1 MSRFSKNSW
10 LSSMGARIK
19 ERRIA
24 QGLSQES
31 LAFKVGYK
39 SRTSINKIELGK
51 TDVPQSILINIADA
65 LNTTPAYLMG
75 LDDDP
80 NDYERI
86 ASEEGIYV
94 PRDFDGDPIDYIKF
108 KLQNQSDGLVDKYY
122 DDWDAVK
129 KYLEGNGC
137 IVKDLEDDIV
147 LVKTPDRYEIK
158 LHEGSIVV
166 TYQRFGTSYGVKS
179 FLKLCQNAEIAIPA
193 LTYPIIGEVAAGFG
207 SEAIE
212 EETGDYEQI
221 PVEWLRGRRQDEFF
235 VLRVKGDS
243 MYPNYMDGDRVLV
256 LRTPTVES
264 GTIAVVLYDGQ
275 SATLKKVNY
284 VYGEDWME
292 LEPLNREYAPKR
304 IEAADLEQCR
314 VLGEVKRLIRVISE

>member
-1 MSRFSKNSW
+1 MKRVSNFYLRLKEYRQSHNLTLAELEKLTGIPAQTLNRYELNQRTPKVDMANLIAEALHVHTLW
-10 LSSMGARIK
+10 L
-19 ERRIA
+19 
-24 QGLSQES
+24 QGYDVPMYADTEGD
-31 LAFKVGYK
+31 V
-39 SRTSINKIELGK
+39 TSI
-51 TDVPQSILINIADA
+51 
-65 LNTTPAYLMG
+65 PA
-75 LDDDP
+75 
-80 NDYERI
+80 I
-86 ASEEGIYV
+86 
-94 PRDFDGDPIDYIKF
+94 
-108 KLQNQSDGLVDKYY
+108 
-122 DDWDAVK
+122 
-129 KYLEGNGC
+129 
-137 IVKDLEDDIV
+137 
-147 LVKTPDRYEIK
+147 
-158 LHEGSIVV
+158 
-166 TYQRFGTSYGVKS
+166 
-179 FLKLCQNAEIAIPA
+179 
-193 LTYPIIGEVAAGFG
+193 TYPIIGEVAAGFG

-221 PVEWLRGRRQDEFF
+221 PVEWLRGRKQDEFF

>member
-1 MSRFSKNSW
+1 MSKFKDILKELRLKDNLTQQELASGLGISFSSV
-10 LSSMGARIK
+10 SMY
-19 ERRIA
+19 ERGQREPNFETLELIA
-24 QGLSQES
+24 DYFNVDMDYL
-31 LAFKVGYK
+31 
-39 SRTSINKIELGK
+39 LGK
-51 TDVPQSILINIADA
+51 S
-65 LNTTPAYLMG
+65 
-75 LDDDP
+75 
-80 NDYERI
+80 
-86 ASEEGIYV
+86 S
-94 PRDFDGDPIDYIKF
+94 
-108 KLQNQSDGLVDKYY
+108 
-122 DDWDAVK
+122 VK
-129 KYLEGNGC
+129 NRSSLRTVGA
-137 IVKDLEDDIV
+137 
-147 LVKTPDRYEIK
+147 KTPP
-158 LHEGSIVV
+158 
-166 TYQRFGTSYGVKS
+166 
-179 FLKLCQNAEIAIPA
+179 AI
-193 LTYPIIGEVAAGFG
+193 TYPIIGEVAAGFG

-221 PVEWLRGRRQDEFF
+221 PVEWLRGRKQDEFF

-314 VLGEVKRLIRVISE
+314 VLGEVKRLIRVVSE

>member
-1 MSRFSKNSW
+1 MTLGDIIKEYRHVQKISMDEFSK
-10 LSSMGARIK
+10 SS
-19 ERRIA
+19 
-24 QGLSQES
+24 GLSKAYISILERNLNPVNNKAPTPSLETIKSVSEAIGSDFNDIIALLDGSQKVSLAHIIDES
-31 LAFKVGYK
+31 LAR
-39 SRTSINKIELGK
+39 S
-51 TDVPQSILINIADA
+51 
-65 LNTTPAYLMG
+65 
-75 LDDDP
+75 
-80 NDYERI
+80 
-86 ASEEGIYV
+86 
-94 PRDFDGDPIDYIKF
+94 
-108 KLQNQSDGLVDKYY
+108 
-122 DDWDAVK
+122 
-129 KYLEGNGC
+129 
-137 IVKDLEDDIV
+137 
-147 LVKTPDRYEIK
+147 
-158 LHEGSIVV
+158 
-166 TYQRFGTSYGVKS
+166 
-179 FLKLCQNAEIAIPA
+179 

-221 PVEWLRGRRQDEFF
+221 PVEWLRGRKQDEFF

-284 VYGEDWME
+284 MQGEDWME

>member
-1 MSRFSKNSW
+1 MSKFKDILKELRLKDNLTQQELASGLGISFSSV
-10 LSSMGARIK
+10 SMY
-19 ERRIA
+19 ERGQREPNFETLELIA
-24 QGLSQES
+24 DYFNVDMDYL
-31 LAFKVGYK
+31 
-39 SRTSINKIELGK
+39 LGK
-51 TDVPQSILINIADA
+51 SSIKN
-65 LNTTPAYLMG
+65 
-75 LDDDP
+75 
-80 NDYERI
+80 R
-86 ASEEGIYV
+86 S
-94 PRDFDGDPIDYIKF
+94 
-108 KLQNQSDGLVDKYY
+108 S
-122 DDWDAVK
+122 
-129 KYLEGNGC
+129 
-137 IVKDLEDDIV
+137 
-147 LVKTPDRYEIK
+147 
-158 LHEGSIVV
+158 LHTV
-166 TYQRFGTSYGVKS
+166 GVKAPS
-179 FLKLCQNAEIAIPA
+179 SI
-193 LTYPIIGEVAAGFG
+193 TYPIIGEVAAGFG

-284 VYGEDWME
+284 MQGEDWME

-314 VLGEVKRLIRVISE
+314 VLGEVKRLIRVVSE

>member
-1 MSRFSKNSW
+1 MKKFKDILKELRLSSRLTQQELAAKLGISFSSISMYERGKREPNFETLEVIADYFNVDMNYLLGKSCLKNS
-10 LSSMGARIK
+10 STI
-19 ERRIA
+19 
-24 QGLSQES
+24 S
-31 LAFKVGYK
+31 LASLKTK
-39 SRTSINKIELGK
+39 S
-51 TDVPQSILINIADA
+51 D
-65 LNTTPAYLMG
+65 TP
-75 LDDDP
+75 
-80 NDYERI
+80 
-86 ASEEGIYV
+86 S
-94 PRDFDGDPIDYIKF
+94 
-108 KLQNQSDGLVDKYY
+108 
-122 DDWDAVK
+122 
-129 KYLEGNGC
+129 
-137 IVKDLEDDIV
+137 
-147 LVKTPDRYEIK
+147 
-158 LHEGSIVV
+158 
-166 TYQRFGTSYGVKS
+166 
-179 FLKLCQNAEIAIPA
+179 

-243 MYPNYMDGDRVLV
+243 MYPSYMDGDRVLV

-284 VYGEDWME
+284 VQGEDWME

-314 VLGEVKRLIRVISE
+314 VLGAVKRLIRVVSE

>member
-1 MSRFSKNSW
+1 MKNNLGNKATMAKNIRYYMELQNRSRNDICQAIDVAYTTLTDWVNAKKYP
-10 LSSMGARIK
+10 RID
-19 ERRIA
+19 
-24 QGLSQES
+24 
-31 LAFKVGYK
+31 
-39 SRTSINKIELGK
+39 KIEMMAEYFGVSK
-51 TDVPQSILINIADA
+51 ADLVEDHA
-65 LNTTPAYLMG
+65 TLKFRTETT
-75 LDDDP
+75 
-80 NDYERI
+80 
-86 ASEEGIYV
+86 S
-94 PRDFDGDPIDYIKF
+94 
-108 KLQNQSDGLVDKYY
+108 
-122 DDWDAVK
+122 
-129 KYLEGNGC
+129 
-137 IVKDLEDDIV
+137 
-147 LVKTPDRYEIK
+147 
-158 LHEGSIVV
+158 
-166 TYQRFGTSYGVKS
+166 
-179 FLKLCQNAEIAIPA
+179 

-221 PVEWLRGRRQDEFF
+221 PIEWLRGRRQDEFF

-243 MYPNYMDGDRVLV
+243 MYPKYMDGDRVLV

-284 VYGEDWME
+284 MQGEDWME